1 LLIIK
6 GKNLLIAAVFLAIA
20 LVSSC
25 TLMVK
30 GDVYIGYGWDPYIS
44 QFYDSNPVI
53 YYGNIVQDTYYKSD
67 TGTYYGSYKS
77 SNGWY
82 YSYEYTL
89 AADYASV
96 DSYYGPY
103 NAYFY
108 IYLSDNGPTV
118 YDPTYSRSLSSDKG
132 SEKRLSKSME
142 VGANSPLTKRNLGEP
157 TGILERTT
165 NGYTMHLKYW
175 KVE

>member
-1 LLIIK
+1 M
-6 GKNLLIAAVFLAIA
+6 AAVILAIA

-30 GDVYIGYGWDPYIS
+30 GDVYIGYGWDPDIS
-44 QFYDSNPVI
+44 QFYDSNPAIDYI
-53 YYGNIVQDTYYKSD
+53 YIAKDTYYKSD

-89 AADYASV
+89 TADYASV

-108 IYLSDNGPTV
+108 IYLSDYGPTV
-118 YDPTYSRSLSSDKG
+118 YDPTYSRSLSSDKS
-132 SEKRLSKSME
+132 SEKQLSRSMP
-142 VGANSPLTKRNLGEP
+142 VLADSPLAKRDLGEP
-157 TGILERTT
+157 MGSLEKTT
-165 NGYTMHLKYW
+165 NGYTLHLKYW
-175 KVE
+175 KVK